1 MISAK
6 GAERLAFAGVFLFIA
21 LISTWFG
28 GGLIRR
34 SQETHLVREVLFEWQ
49 RFGQGFNA
57 RGGGWPVFKGSN
69 HVAYMQELVKRM
81 GRLGLISPQQMQR
94 IGFTPRLKH
103 LWRADEQLFLLL
115 LPGRMVIFG
124 LSAQTYAYIDGQ
136 VDGVNDPAR
145 GKFTGRPAVDEN
157 RMIGYWQL

>member
-6 GAERLAFAGVFLFIA
+6 GAERWAFVGVALFIA
-21 LISTWFG
+21 LISIWFG
-28 GGLIRR
+28 DGLINR
-34 SQETHLVREVLFEWQ
+34 SQETRFVKEVLFEWQ

-57 RGGGWPVFKGSN
+57 RGGVWPVFEGSN

-81 GRLGLISPQQMQR
+81 GHLGVVSPQRLQR
-94 IGFTPRLKH
+94 IGFTPRLKR

-115 LPGRMVIFG
+115 LQGRMVIFG
-124 LSAQTYAYIDGQ
+124 MSAQTYARIDGQ

-145 GKFTGRPAVDEN
+145 GNFTGRPAVDEN
-157 RMIGYWQL
+157 QMIGYWQL